1 VTELLERYRRNAE
14 KCLQLAQSFNDPE
27 AKRSLL
33 VMANAW
39 LTLAAQ
45 REKKI
50 NPTPGRESPP
60 VKPPQP
66 PDDLPKP
73 VPGNDP
79 PEPPIKEPP
88 PVNEPPPQRL
98 TSANTDDPTRC

>member
-14 KCLQLAQSFNDPE
+14 KCLQLAQSFNDIE

-50 NPTPGRESPP
+50 TPMPDHESLPP
-60 VKPPQP
+60 AKPPQP
-66 PDDLPKP
+66 LDDSPKP

-88 PVNEPPPQRL
+88 PDNQPPPQQRL
-98 TSANTDDPTRC
+98 NSA